1 MRRCHPVVIVGH
13 PGAAWMKRKAA
24 NAAGI
29 MLAFGGMAFV
39 GTALVLVGCALMR
52 TGLPNG
58 TRKRLSKRWQ
68 NYAPNTYAS

>member
-1 MRRCHPVVIVGH
+1 
-13 PGAAWMKRKAA
+13 MKRKAA

-29 MLAFGGMAFV
+29 MRAFGGMAFA